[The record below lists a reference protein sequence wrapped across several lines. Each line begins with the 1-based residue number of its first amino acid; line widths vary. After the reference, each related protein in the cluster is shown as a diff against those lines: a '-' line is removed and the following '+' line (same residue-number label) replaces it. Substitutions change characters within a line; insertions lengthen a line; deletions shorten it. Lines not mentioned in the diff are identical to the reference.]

1 MTLVVLLAAACASP
15 SSPQPGRSKAP
26 TPAPAAASP
35 TTSPRDTSE
44 PTGTP
49 IAAIEHATG
58 RTDVVLRYDVGF
70 VDFGICELCG
80 GWGAFEP
87 GPEFTLY
94 GDGTVIVRNALGEL
108 PPADGPIVRA
118 QPFRIAHLGED
129 QVQSL
134 LRFAIGEGGLGD
146 ANEQYESTSTD
157 TDDASSAAAF
167 MIRAGGLDKRVDMF
181 GPVHPFSS
189 LRDHLLFFAER
200 SGSPTQVWVPGSYWG
215 LLIEVSS
222 WIEVGVVQD
231 PPDSAIAAWPW
242 EGISPWV
249 VGTATDAVDE
259 SRRRVMSTDE
269 AAVLSLSDNGGVVQ
283 QIYLFGPDGGTIYS
297 FSLWAMLPDE
307 TG

>member
-1 MTLVVLLAAACASP
+1 M
-15 SSPQPGRSKAP
+15 
-26 TPAPAAASP
+26 
-35 TTSPRDTSE
+35 
-44 PTGTP
+44 
-49 IAAIEHATG
+49 
-58 RTDVVLRYDVGF
+58 LRYDVGF
-70 VDFGICELCG
+70 VDFGICELCS
-80 GWGAFEP
+80 GWGSFEP
-87 GPEFTLY
+87 GPEFTLF

-108 PPADGPIVRA
+108 PPAVGPIVRA
-118 QPFRIAHLGED
+118 HPFRIAHLDED

-134 LRFAIGEGGLGD
+134 LHLAIGEGGLGD

-167 MIRAGGLDKRVDMF
+167 MIRAGGLDKRVEMF

-200 SGSPTQVWVPGSYWG
+200 SGIPTQVWVPGSYWG

-222 WIEVGVVQD
+222 WIEVGVLQD

-249 VGTATDAVDE
+249 VGTATDPVDE
-259 SRRRVMSTDE
+259 SRRRVMSADE
-269 AAVLSLSDNGGVVQ
+269 AAVLGLSDNGGVVQ
-283 QIYLFGPDGGTIYS
+283 QIYLLGPDGTIYS
-297 FSLWAMLPDE
+297 FSLWPMLPDE